1 MKPEKKIR
9 ILVADDHYVVRIGIV
24 ALVNTESDMEV
35 VAEAVDGLQAVDLFE
50 RNQPDLVLMDARM
63 TAKTGIEAIIEIRK
77 KNPEARVLMLTAFDG
92 DADIRKAF
100 DAGAQGYVLKSATG
114 ESLIP
119 AIRCVAGGGRWIPQ
133 EVAHRLSS
141 RNSYETLTARELEV
155 LNEIAKGLA
164 NKQIAATLGITE
176 YTVKDH
182 LKNILAKLRVA
193 DRTEAVSVSVQRGI
207 IQL

>member
-1 MKPEKKIR
+1 MKLEKNIR
-9 ILVADDHYVVRIGIV
+9 ILVADDHYIVRIGLV

-35 VAEAVDGLQAVDLFE
+35 VAEAADGSQAIELFE
-50 RNQPDLVLMDARM
+50 KHKPDLVLMDSRM
-63 TAKTGIEAIIEIRK
+63 TVKTGIEATIEILKRDAT
-77 KNPEARVLMLTAFDG
+77 ARVLMLTAFDG

-100 DAGAQGYVLKSATG
+100 EAGAQGYVLKSSTG
-114 ESLIP
+114 EKLIP
-119 AIRCVAGGGRWIPQ
+119 AIRAVAGGEQWIPK

-141 RNSYETLTARELEV
+141 RNSYETLTARELQV

-164 NKQIAATLGITE
+164 NKQIAANLGITE

-207 IQL
+207 IHL

>member
-1 MKPEKKIR
+1 MKPDKTIR
-9 ILVADDHYVVRIGIV
+9 ILIADDHYIVRIGLV

-35 VAEAVDGLQAVDLFE
+35 VAEAVDGLQAVELYDKLI
-50 RNQPDLVLMDARM
+50 PDLVLMDSRM
-63 TAKTGIEAIIEIRK
+63 TVKTGIEATVEIRK
-77 KNPEARVLMLTAFDG
+77 KDPKARVLMLTAFDG

-100 DAGAQGYVLKSATG
+100 EAGAQGYVLKSATG

-119 AIRCVAGGGRWIPQ
+119 AIRAVAAGGRWVPK

-141 RNSYETLTARELEV
+141 RNSYETLTARELQV
-155 LNEIAKGLA
+155 LIEIAKGLA

-207 IQL
+207 IHL